1 MEEAKIKILVA
12 EDNEF
17 NMAYLEEVLS
27 MLGYD
32 IVKAV
37 NGVEAL
43 ELFNQYPDIK
53 LCLLDVKMPEMNGY
67 DLAFAIRDINPDIPL
82 IAQTAYALDFE
93 QARYNSAFDAYITK
107 PIKKENLVST
117 LNLYLK

>member
-117 LNLYLK
+117 LNQYLK